1 MADESW
7 DSFISEAKDVFELL
21 PEAEYDFIIT
31 KTEGKISKSNNP
43 MVQVSAK
50 VASGPHAG
58 KAIKDFY
65 VMRLTSSPAW
75 IKKFIQHMNAMGI
88 DMAVIAQHKPTMQQ
102 LAKVM
107 EGKPF
112 RGKVRHSHDDDFGD
126 EAELS
131 WAMKPPTG
139 GAVAVTSFPAL
150 SEGESLGYG
159 SGETVAAAD
168 DAAF

>member
-7 DSFISEAKDVFELL
+7 DDFIAEAKDVFTLL
-21 PEAEYDFIIT
+21 PEDEYDFVIT
-31 KTEGKISKSNNP
+31 SAEGKLSKTNNP
-43 MVQVSAK
+43 MVRVSAK

-58 KAIKDFY
+58 KAIKDFF
-65 VMRLTSSPAW
+65 VLRITTSQSQ
-75 IKKFIQHMNAMGI
+75 IKKFVQHMQAMGI
-88 DMAVIAQHKPTMQQ
+88 DMSTIAQHKPTMQQ

-112 RGKVRHSHDDDFGD
+112 RGKVRHTSDDNYGD
-126 EAELS
+126 DVELS

-139 GAVAVTSFPAL
+139 GATAVTSFPAL
-150 SEGESLGYG
+150 TEGESLGYG